1 MSGLFAALP
10 RERELVRVAPGAV
23 WLRGWFSLDLQR
35 QLVEQC
41 RLLLGGPGGGYTP
54 TVRGG
59 GKMHVQMMCLGR
71 HWNPLTYTYEARR
84 ADHDDV
90 PVGPVPEEWVS
101 LASSVALEA
110 GFSCTPDICLINF
123 YQADGRMG
131 LHQDKDESP
140 ASLDAGLPVVSIS
153 IGDTARFLFGGL
165 KRREPIESMML
176 ESGDA
181 FVFGGDARLRY
192 HGVSRIVPDTA
203 PATLQLAGRINLT
216 FRQY

>member
-1 MSGLFAALP
+1 MPGLFAGVQ

-23 WLRGWFSLDLQR
+23 WLRNWLSLDLQE
-35 QLVEQC
+35 QLVKQC
-41 RLLLGGPGGGYTP
+41 RSLLSGPGGGYTP
-54 TVRGG
+54 MVRGG

-71 HWNPLTYTYEARR
+71 HWNPLTYTYEATR
-84 ADHDDV
+84 ADHDDE
-90 PVGPVPEEWVS
+90 PVGPVPQEWVS
-101 LASSVALEA
+101 LASAAALEA
-110 GFSCTPDICLINF
+110 GFTCVPDICLINF

-131 LHQDKDESP
+131 LHQDKDESH

-153 IGDTARFLFGGL
+153 LGDTARFLFGGRT
-165 KRREPIESMML
+165 RREPIESMML
-176 ESGDA
+176 ESGDV

-203 PATLQLAGRINLT
+203 PATLELSGRINLT